1 MSGICTAIQLVFNE
15 FKLGLL
21 RFMDESGTIED
32 ESAKQPSSSL
42 PARQPL
48 MPEHS
53 EPTTSKPTLY
63 EQAQLAMKK
72 YSPIQSISDDEY
84 RARLL
89 ERQREIDAQL
99 RLLEEE
105 LYERRRAMSIA

>member
-1 MSGICTAIQLVFNE
+1 MFVASTVCIFFFFTDL
-15 FKLGLL
+15 
-21 RFMDESGTIED
+21 
-32 ESAKQPSSSL
+32 
-42 PARQPL
+42 
-48 MPEHS
+48 
-53 EPTTSKPTLY
+53 
-63 EQAQLAMKK
+63 
-72 YSPIQSISDDEY
+72 QSISDDEY